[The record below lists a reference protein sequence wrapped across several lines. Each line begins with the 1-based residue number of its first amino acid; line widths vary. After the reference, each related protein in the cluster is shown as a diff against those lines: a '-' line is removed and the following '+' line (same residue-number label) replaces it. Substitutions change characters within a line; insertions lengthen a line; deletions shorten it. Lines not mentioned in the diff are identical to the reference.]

1 MFLQVYNV
9 NLLPILSCIM
19 IFITVRIKIII
30 FTASVTITLMI
41 YVTIDT
47 SMNLISNETE
57 TFLIPMQ
64 R

>member
-1 MFLQVYNV
+1 
-9 NLLPILSCIM
+9 M
-19 IFITVRIKIII
+19 IFIAVRIKIII

-41 YVTIDT
+41 YVTLDT